1 MEQIRIN
8 LCIIHKV
15 VAVLHKILIQKEE
28 DKELRARK
36 VDKEELGK
44 RIQIHRIIE
53 FRILSMKGKA
63 S

>member
-1 MEQIRIN
+1 M
-8 LCIIHKV
+8 
-15 VAVLHKILIQKEE
+15 LHKILIQKEE